1 LTEDER
7 MNRGRQAAHELRVT
21 EEAFA
26 AVRQYLVDAMVET
39 SPENEAGIMKRHQA
53 VQVLDMVRKALILV
67 VADGDI
73 VRAAQESGLNRPN

>member
-1 LTEDER
+1 MTEDER

-26 AVRQYLVDAMVET
+26 AVRQYLADAMVET

-53 VQVLDMVRKALILV
+53 VQVLDMVSMLLRHY
-67 VADGDI
+67 
-73 VRAAQESGLNRPN
+73 R